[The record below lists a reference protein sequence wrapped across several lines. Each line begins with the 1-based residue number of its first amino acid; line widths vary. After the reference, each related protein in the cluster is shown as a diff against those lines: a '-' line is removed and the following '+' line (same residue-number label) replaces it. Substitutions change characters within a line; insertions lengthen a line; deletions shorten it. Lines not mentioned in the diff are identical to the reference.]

1 MNFLRQKFRRDTAAV
16 PHATDIVDGSS
27 TVGTMLLSDKKAD
40 DKSKRLSYF
49 MTRTSSSPLL
59 RRRDAPG
66 PPPPAMLADNAG
78 VVAVVP
84 LADSPAPR
92 IQRRRS
98 IPGVAYLMAAKRSVA
113 SKGAGDD
120 LSMAAGLT
128 VPERAAV
135 HSGSLH
141 AVAPRMC
148 KSVEHAAVAD
158 MPPVRRASDCSSST
172 ASSGSSS
179 SGDDNSSDSG
189 SGGDSDDTLAPA
201 DALEREAEAA
211 PDSNLLDV
219 VTLTGGDGSGSSS
232 VRSYYSCSAA
242 QPLMQLPTEPNIQI
256 SELLLTSA
264 APLGEAAEPT
274 TDSEQAQLRPQ
285 RRQLR
290 LGRWRAASISIPHHS
305 DSDTGISRLAAL
317 AMRPARLSLGSGP
330 CQQQIRQL
338 CDDKASCE
346 SEDNNGQAATAGP
359 RKVQRLLSSLSHTH
373 TNLGL
378 SLGGNNSS
386 GEAQRPHT
394 AHRKLS
400 GALGK
405 LLLTPPP
412 PSAAEQ
418 AKMDAW
424 TADDDEFS
432 ASEYDL
438 SGTYFELMPTTKR
451 AVTDGANSVL
461 VSGSGRRKHSGT
473 ECTTPESR
481 LSSTSTVVDEGAVA
495 LGPEQYKRIFVSSAR
510 KLQLQCGRRGMSC
523 VVHIKTMMTKASEHY
538 VVVSGGRNLD
548 AYRISRQVLAD
559 LYLNDGREDSGKER
573 LSLATAQQQQQP
585 TTAYPAR
592 QRSVGSNHQAQRRA
606 RRAGA
611 GKEGESRPAVAG
623 GNSSR
628 DCVVEVPLSS
638 PPPLSPSAEIADA
651 ALAKIATAVED
662 AELAE
667 YGMGDLVSL
676 GPTMTTA
683 RDSDDETHNRR
694 PTYRRYRRRRAS
706 KWGRIDSAGSQSGVA
721 GAIAAL

>member
-1 MNFLRQKFRRDTAAV
+1 MNFLRQKFRRDTTAV
-16 PHATDIVDGSS
+16 PHSTSIVDGDS
-27 TVGTMLLSDKKAD
+27 TVVSTMLLSDKKTD

-59 RRRDAPG
+59 RRRDVPG
-66 PPPPAMLADNAG
+66 PPPPAILADTAG

-84 LADSPAPR
+84 LVDGSGPR

-120 LSMAAGLT
+120 ISMAAALT

-141 AVAPRMC
+141 AVASRMS
-148 KSVEHAAVAD
+148 KSVEHAAVND
-158 MPPVRRASDCSSST
+158 MSPVRRVSDCSSST

-179 SGDDNSSDSG
+179 SDDNSDSG

-201 DALEREAEAA
+201 DALDLVAEAEAA
-211 PDSNLLDV
+211 PDSNSTDV
-219 VTLTGGDGSGSSS
+219 VTPTGGDGSGSSS

-242 QPLMQLPTEPNIQI
+242 QPVNALPLMQLPAEPNAQI
-256 SELLLTSA
+256 SQSLLTSG
-264 APLGEAAEPT
+264 APSGEAAEPMA
-274 TDSEQAQLRPQ
+274 DSEQAQLRPQ

-290 LGRWRAASISIPHHS
+290 LGRWKTASISIPHNS
-305 DSDTGISRLAAL
+305 DGDSGISRLAAL

-330 CQQQIRQL
+330 CKQQIRQL
-338 CDDKASCE
+338 CE
-346 SEDNNGQAATAGP
+346 GEDNSSQAASAGSK
-359 RKVQRLLSSLSHTH
+359 KVQRLLSSLSHTH

-386 GEAQRPHT
+386 ETQRPHT

-412 PSAAEQ
+412 PSATEQ
-418 AKMDAW
+418 AKLDAW

-432 ASEYDL
+432 ANEYDL
-438 SGTYFELMPTTKR
+438 SGNYFELMPASKR
-451 AVTDGANSVL
+451 AVLDEVL
-461 VSGSGRRKHSGT
+461 LAGSGRRKHSGA

-481 LSSTSTVVDEGAVA
+481 LSSTSTVVDEGAAA

-538 VVVSGGRNLD
+538 VIVSGGRNLD

-559 LYLNDGREDSGKER
+559 LYLSDAREDSGKER

-585 TTAYPAR
+585 ATTYPAR
-592 QRSVGSNHQAQRRA
+592 QRSVGSNYQTQRRA

-611 GKEGESRPAVAG
+611 GRQGESRPAVAGG

-651 ALAKIATAVED
+651 ALAKITTAVDE

-676 GPTMTTA
+676 GPTVTTS

-706 KWGRIDSAGSQSGVA
+706 KWGRIDSVAPQSGVA